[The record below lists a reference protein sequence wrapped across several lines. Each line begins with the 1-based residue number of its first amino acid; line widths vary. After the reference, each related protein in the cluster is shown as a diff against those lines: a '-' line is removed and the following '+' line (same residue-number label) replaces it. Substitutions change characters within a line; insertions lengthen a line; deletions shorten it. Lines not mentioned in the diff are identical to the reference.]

1 MNQNGAQ
8 DTIDLKAI
16 FSKIVSKWWLFL
28 ITISIA
34 LAAGVAHIKTT
45 PKSYMVKAVMRMSE
59 GKRSSFGGNHEEF
72 LKGTSLL
79 RSEAE
84 LEDEIALLKSTTN
97 LLKTLHRVNF
107 TISYYERKN
116 FMTQESYD
124 APPFIVRLDSNVAQF
139 TGLPI
144 HVKVDTVA
152 KTYHVTAEA
161 KNVVMYDLRTEKLSS
176 DFVPKVKIDGT
187 AKLGEPFRAEH
198 LSFTL
203 DAPKGF
209 KYNSKSD
216 YFFFINSIDELLRQ
230 WRGVSADP
238 MSDESNIVIL
248 GMSGE
253 VVSKQAKFLNT
264 LMATYIES
272 EQEKNNQKGKATIA
286 FIDEALGQSG
296 RQLRQAQADLQAAQA
311 GGQMGEAGTQ
321 SNALNQELFRQQDEE
336 SKIQSQLLSL
346 NSLVTTMSADNGGT
360 PNTIAASGINAPS
373 LNTLIDKY
381 NQDVAKLRSEE
392 LNVRIA
398 TAPIIALRRTVQT
411 ERDQIIQSAQALIRQ
426 TQNELNSTQQRISQL
441 RGQLYALPGQA
452 TRTKIVMNSYEITE
466 GLHNYLLEKSYEA
479 QIAVNSDQV
488 DKSVV
493 DNARVEDGGPIAPDK
508 KMTLGGAILVGL
520 LVPLL
525 FILIRDFFNDKIAD
539 VDELKRV
546 TNVPLLATIP
556 SSKRKRITP
565 EEPKSLLAESFRTAR
580 INLQYLNPDAQ
591 RQVVGMTSSTSG
603 EGKTFCA
610 INLATVMALSGKR
623 TLLIDADMRRP
634 RVQEYLELPDGPGL
648 STVLIGDTE
657 LDGAVRKSGVPGL
670 DVITAGPI
678 PPNPL
683 ELVES
688 SHMAKLFTLARSRYD
703 QIVVDASPMGLVSE
717 FKVII
722 GYVDVTLYVVRQG
735 YTRRG
740 MLRAVSE
747 LVREGKLKHVDLL
760 LNDVKAGQGY
770 GDGYGYY
777 TK

>member
-1 MNQNGAQ
+1 MSQAGVQ

-34 LAAGVAHIKTT
+34 VAGAVAYIKTT
-45 PKSYMVKAVMRMSE
+45 PKSYAVKAVMRMSE
-59 GKRSSFGGNHEEF
+59 GKRSSFGSNREEF

-84 LEDEIALLKSTTN
+84 LEDEIAMLKSTSN
-97 LLKTLHRVNF
+97 LLKTLRRVNF
-107 TISYYERKN
+107 TVSQYERKN
-116 FMTQESYD
+116 FMTQEVYD
-124 APPFIVRLDSNVAQF
+124 SPPFIVKLDSNTHQF
-139 TGLPI
+139 TGLAI
-144 HVKVDTVA
+144 HVKVDTTA
-152 KTYHVTAEA
+152 RTYRVQAEG
-161 KNVVMYDLRTEKLSS
+161 KNVLMYDLKTEKLLA
-176 DFVPKVKIDGT
+176 DFVPNVKIDGT
-187 AKLGEPFRAEH
+187 AKLGEPFKAEH

-203 DAPKGF
+203 DAPKNYR
-209 KYNSKSD
+209 YNNKSE
-216 YFFFINSIDELLRQ
+216 YFFYVNCMDELLRQ

-248 GMSGE
+248 NTSGE
-253 VVSKQAKFLNT
+253 VVNKQIRFLNT
-264 LMATYIES
+264 LMNTYIEG
-272 EQEKNNQKGKATIA
+272 EQEKNNKKGEATIA
-286 FIDEALGQSG
+286 FIDKALGQSG
-296 RQLRQAQADLQAAQA
+296 KELEQAQSNLQVAQA

-336 SKIQSQLLSL
+336 SKIQSQLVSL

-381 NQDVAKLRSEE
+381 NQDVAKLRADE
-392 LNVRIA
+392 LTVRIA

-411 ERDQIIQSAQALIRQ
+411 EREQIIQSAQALIRQ
-426 TQNELNSTQQRISQL
+426 TQNDLTSTQQRIGQL
-441 RGQLYALPGQA
+441 RGQLYALPGQD
-452 TRTKIVMNSYEITE
+452 TKRRIAVRSYEITE

-488 DKSVV
+488 AQSIV
-493 DNARVEDGGPIAPDK
+493 DEARVEDGGPIAPDK
-508 KMTLGGAILVGL
+508 KITLGGAFLAGL
-520 LVPLL
+520 FLPLL

-546 TNVPLLATIP
+546 SPIPLLATIP
-556 SSKRKRITP
+556 TSKRKRITP
-565 EEPKSLLAESFRTAR
+565 DEPKSLLAESFRTAR

-634 RVQEYLELPDGPGL
+634 RVQDYLELPDGPGL
-648 STVLIGDTE
+648 STILIGECDME
-657 LDGAVRKSGVPGL
+657 GAVRRSGVQGL

-688 SHMAKLFTLARSRYD
+688 AHMAKLFSMARSRYD

-717 FKVII
+717 FKIII

-735 YTRRG
+735 HTRRG
-740 MLRAVSE
+740 MLRGVNE
-747 LVREGKLKHVDLL
+747 LVREGKLKHVDIL

-777 TK
+777 TT